1 MALLRVPRQRELAML
16 DAVRQSARHLGH
28 GILAVGLDEV
38 GKGCEQRGV
47 GEHLG
52 LDAVMQRLLPRIE
65 DVSQSFL
72 ALSLVVRGLSYTLDR
87 LQRGIS
93 PVLRDPCL

>member
-16 DAVRQSARHLGH
+16 DAAGQSARPLGH

-38 GKGCEQRGV
+38 GNGCEQPAL

-72 ALSLVVRGLSYTLDR
+72 ALSLVVRGLSCTLCR
-87 LQRGIS
+87 LQRGI
-93 PVLRDPCL
+93 PLFFAIPCV